1 MATIFFIIFI
11 FYVVAIFLVPNT
23 YFLLIF
29 LAIQLILLFV
39 KKINIASALY
49 SLFQMLPIILLT
61 FIFNCI
67 FDNFINAIF
76 IAIKLTLVCNITFIY
91 KEIFGTIKIIEA
103 ISNIFSPLKFIG
115 ISSNDIS
122 LIVNI
127 AITFIPNFLSEYK
140 QLRLSLKQKGA
151 KSYSFSNLKTTSK
164 LLLISAFKKTQ
175 ALELTLKSKAY
186 IEN

>member
-1 MATIFFIIFI
+1 M
-11 FYVVAIFLVPNT
+11 AIFLVPNT
-23 YFLLIF
+23 YFLLLF
-29 LAIQLILLFV
+29 FAIQLILLFV
-39 KKINIASALY
+39 KKINITSALY
-49 SLFQMLPIILLT
+49 SLLKMSPIILLT

-76 IAIKLTLVCNITFIY
+76 IAIKLSLVCNITFIY
-91 KEIFGTIKIIEA
+91 KETFGTIKIIEA
-103 ISNIFSPLKFIG
+103 ISNIFSPLKIIG
-115 ISSNDIS
+115 ISSKDIS
-122 LIVNI
+122 LIINI

-140 QLRLSLKQKGA
+140 QLNLSLKQKGA

-186 IEN
+186 TED